1 MGLLAVTTGLL
12 ISAPTWSQSPADSK
26 SCISAA
32 LANEKSH
39 TSSAERGQASD
50 EKGEAHR
57 KVIVDRIE
65 FDRPVNLSSSDIE
78 QTIKRANDSK
88 WNADSP
94 DWVDEMSE
102 IELRSAWQDQGY
114 FKAAVDVH
122 TRSIGGDSNIE
133 RFVVAVHVLNEGH
146 QYHLGNLKFVEI
158 STIPEAELREVFPL
172 HEGELFSVERIRAG
186 IRALTNLYASHG
198 YLDFTAVPETEI
210 DENLQRISLVMHLDE
225 QRQFRVGTV
234 DIQGLDPVL
243 EAKLRSLLVPGEV
256 FNGPSI
262 DTYFKENRPLIPR
275 GMDNFEIRRNVR
287 TGIVDLMFD
296 PRLCH

>member
-1 MGLLAVTTGLL
+1 MGLLAVATGLL
-12 ISAPTWSQSPADSK
+12 ISAPTRSQSPADSK

-39 TSSAERGQASD
+39 TISAERGQASD
-50 EKGEAHR
+50 EKREAYR
-57 KVIVDRIE
+57 KVVVDRIE

-78 QTIKRANDSK
+78 QIIKRANDSER
-88 WNADSP
+88 NANSP
-94 DWVDEMSE
+94 AWVDEMSE

-114 FKAAVDVH
+114 FKAAVNVH
-122 TRSIGGDSNIE
+122 ARSIGGDTNIE

-146 QYHLGNLKFVEI
+146 QYHLGNLKFVDI
-158 STIPEAELREVFPL
+158 STIPEGELRQAFPL

>member
-39 TSSAERGQASD
+39 TNSAERGQASD

-78 QTIKRANDSK
+78 QTITRAHDSK

-122 TRSIGGDSNIE
+122 ARSIGGDSNIE

-172 HEGELFSVERIRAG
+172 HEGELFSVERIRVG